1 MTRALRFVLK
11 SFECSRKAMGC
22 RLANA
27 AICVGLIVASFF
39 CQGCL
44 VLPVRAPTR
53 TNGNSGAMEKFNVD
67 FIQPGKTT
75 REEVTAKLGAR
86 IRELKTSGT
95 WPLGYLEVG
104 TLMDGCG

>member
-1 MTRALRFVLK
+1 
-11 SFECSRKAMGC
+11 
-22 RLANA
+22 
-27 AICVGLIVASFF
+27 
-39 CQGCL
+39 
-44 VLPVRAPTR
+44 
-53 TNGNSGAMEKFNVD
+53 MEKFNVD